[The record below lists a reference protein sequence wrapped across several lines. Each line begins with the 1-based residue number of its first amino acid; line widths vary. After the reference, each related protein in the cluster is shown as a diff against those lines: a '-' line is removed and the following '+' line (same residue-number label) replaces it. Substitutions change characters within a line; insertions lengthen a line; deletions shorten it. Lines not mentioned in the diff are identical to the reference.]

1 MAFVNYNNRE
11 ITAKIV
17 YYGPALSGK
26 TTCLKYLY
34 NNKVLKTKSKLITLD
49 TDGDRTLFF
58 DFLPVEIGKVGNYSV
73 KIQLYTVPG
82 QVAYNTTRK
91 MVLQGADGIVFVADS
106 QKVQRKT
113 NIESLQNLKNNL
125 QANNLVFS
133 EIPLVFQYNKRDLT
147 DVLTVSELDETLNT
161 SHKPYFPT
169 IATVGENVVE
179 SVNAIMKSVLIYL
192 KNRLTIFQK
201 DRTVF
206 FQRDQVNPVPDSGS
220 REKDYRHQVLS
231 KEDTSAEIPREEKL
245 FELDSPVTQEKR
257 NDFVTEQISR
267 QEVNEQSDEIFD
279 LKDYNMTESDS
290 ENQSEELKDEDFFFP
305 GEEKEDLSEADFPP
319 PPPKNESPPVR
330 ITRKINVPVEVS
342 IPADK
347 KEVELDLNIKV
358 ILKKEP

>member
-113 NIESLQNLKNNL
+113 NIESLQNLKKNL

-147 DVLTVSELDETLNT
+147 DVMPVQELDRELNT
-161 SHKPYFPT
+161 SNKPYYPT
-169 IATVGENVVE
+169 VATVGENVVE
-179 SVNAIMKSVLIYL
+179 AVNAIMKSVLIYL

-201 DRTVF
+201 DRTVLF
-206 FQRDQVNPVPDSGS
+206 SKDQLYTSPASKAAVSPDAT
-220 REKDYRHQVLS
+220 LS
-231 KEDTSAEIPREEKL
+231 KEDTSAEISQDDNL
-245 FELDSPVTQEKR
+245 FELGSPVTQEKR
-257 NDFVTEQISR
+257 NEFVTEQIDR
-267 QEVNEQSDEIFD
+267 EDVDEVSDDIFD
-279 LKDYNMTESDS
+279 LKDYNMDSSDAPNNS
-290 ENQSEELKDEDFFFP
+290 ELKDEDFFFP
-305 GEEKEDLSEADFPP
+305 GEEKEEPSKVDPP
-319 PPPKNESPPVR
+319 SPSSAGRPEPVKVSKN
-330 ITRKINVPVEVS
+330 IQVPVEVI
-342 IPADK
+342 IPPGKD
-347 KEVELDLNIKV
+347 EVRLDLTVKLIIKRE
-358 ILKKEP
+358 K